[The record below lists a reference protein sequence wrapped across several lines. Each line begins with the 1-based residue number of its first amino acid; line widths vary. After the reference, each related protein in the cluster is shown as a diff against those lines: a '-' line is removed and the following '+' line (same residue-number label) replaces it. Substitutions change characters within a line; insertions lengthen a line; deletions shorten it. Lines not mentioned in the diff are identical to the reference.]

1 MERRCYGLDVIYT
14 RTDTGKDFWYL
25 IDDNGNINAP
35 VFTYLK
41 HLAINKSSKYTIR
54 NDCFDLKHYFEWLK
68 LKNYDYIEVVG
79 KKSETNKGC
88 YENLVDFKLYLA
100 YPTLNDKVIPVD
112 GFKQVRK
119 DSYINQIMYTV
130 LSFYKF
136 LEEQNIVESL
146 PVISQMKR
154 LQHSSS
160 MLREMYMSKQKAKK
174 YSLTTKVEE
183 EPIRFI
189 SEDEFNLCWEKCTTR
204 RNRVIIGLMFYGGLR
219 VSEVVGLN
227 IGDLR
232 DIYMNVIHITKRID
246 PDNIDAA
253 VKYNSVRD
261 VVVDDRLRDE
271 IIHYLNEDL
280 KGIDTNY
287 FIINFKGKN
296 KYGPMRKDTIGD
308 MLDGLKKKVQ
318 LPFLHAHMFR
328 HGCAMRML
336 YAGMDM
342 IEISDKL
349 GHKSIQ
355 TTAQTYARY
364 DLKKKIETQQKL
376 SDKLKQDFQQLD
388 IDFDE
393 IAAFLK
399 EDDYE

>member
-1 MERRCYGLDVIYT
+1 MDVIYT
-14 RTDTGKDFWYL
+14 KTDTGKDFWYL
-25 IDDNGNINAP
+25 IDNDGNINAP

-41 HLAINKSSKYTIR
+41 HLAINKYSKYSIR
-54 NDCFDLKHYFEWLK
+54 NNCFALKLYYEWLQ
-68 LKNYDYIEVVG
+68 LKDFDYIEVVG
-79 KKSETNKGC
+79 RKSATNKGC

-100 YPTLNDKVIPVD
+100 YPDLNDRIIPVG
-112 GFKQVRK
+112 GFKQKRK
-119 DSYINQIMYTV
+119 DSYINQIISSV
-130 LSFYKF
+130 LTFYKF
-136 LEEQNIVESL
+136 LEEQKIVESL
-146 PVISQMKR
+146 PVITQMKR

-174 YSLTTKVEE
+174 YALTTKVEE
-183 EPIRFI
+183 EPIRYI
-189 SEDEFNLCWEKCTTR
+189 TEEEFNLCWDKCTNR
-204 RNRVIIGLMFYGGLR
+204 RNRVIIALMFYGGLR

-227 IGDLR
+227 ITDLR
-232 DIYMNVIHITKRID
+232 DIYMNVIHVTKRID
-246 PDNIDAA
+246 SNNVDAA

-271 IIHYLNEDL
+271 IIHYMNEDL

-287 FIINFKGKN
+287 FIINFAGKN
-296 KYGPMRKDTIGD
+296 KFGPMKKDTIGD
-308 MLDGLKKKVQ
+308 MLEGLRKKTK
-318 LPFLHAHMFR
+318 LPVLHAHMFR

-336 YAGMDM
+336 YAGMEM

-355 TTAQTYARY
+355 TTAQIYARY

-393 IAAFLK
+393 IAEFLE